1 MSIFGIETNG
11 SRLRR
16 WIFLHIAI
24 AWMIGC
30 LIIVVRIETGQVKA
44 AQQTP
49 LGERIVE
56 LKGKIE
62 SNEKQLVDL
71 KESLKSLNVGP
82 RLAVLETQAKTR
94 EENQR
99 LLYGALGGV
108 GLLVLEMIF
117 RFVISLR
124 RTRENNRQKPGDK
137 GGMI

>member
-1 MSIFGIETNG
+1 MSIFGIQTNG

-24 AWMIGC
+24 AWIIGC
-30 LIIVVRIETGQVKA
+30 LVIVVHIETGQVKA

-62 SNEKQLVDL
+62 SNEKQLAD
-71 KESLKSLNVGP
+71 LKSLNVGP

-124 RTRENNRQKPGDK
+124 RTRENNQQKAGDK
-137 GGMI
+137 GGTI

>member
-16 WIFLHIAI
+16 WIFLHVAI
-24 AWMIGC
+24 AWIIAC
-30 LIIVVRIETGQVKA
+30 LVIVIRIETGQVKA

-49 LGERIVE
+49 VGERIVE

-62 SNEKQLVDL
+62 SNEKQLAD
-71 KESLKSLNVGP
+71 LKSLNVGP

-124 RTRENNRQKPGDK
+124 RTRDNNQQKPGDK